1 MMSDLRYELKLVC
14 EGCWLAQ
21 ARTWLQLHPAGFVTA
36 FPTRQVNNIYLD
48 TPALDSLN
56 ANLTGVSQRQ
66 KLRLRWYGPSTR
78 RARPWL
84 ELKAKE
90 NLLGSKLR
98 VQMATPIDLT
108 QPWTGILPAVRD
120 TVPPEWHA
128 WRQAALQPTLFNHYQ
143 REYYW
148 TYDRGIRATIDL
160 APYACDQRISP
171 RPNLH
176 APLPIA
182 DLVVIE
188 LKAPPEGMERL
199 QEIVGRLPVPR
210 SRNSKYVNGLVT
222 ALLTQ

>member
-1 MMSDLRYELKLVC
+1 MSDLRYELKLVC
-14 EGCWLAQ
+14 EGRWLAQ

-56 ANLTGVSQRQ
+56 ANLTGVSRRQ
-66 KLRLRWYGPSTR
+66 KLRLRWYGGSTHR
-78 RARPWL
+78 VRPWL

-90 NLLGSKLR
+90 NLLGSKRR
-98 VQMATPIDLT
+98 VQMGAPIDLT
-108 QPWTGILPAVRD
+108 QPWTGILAAVRG

-148 TYDRGIRATIDL
+148 TYDRAIRATIDY

-171 RPNLH
+171 RPNLRS
-176 APLPIA
+176 PLPIA
-182 DLVVIE
+182 DSVVIE
-188 LKAPPEGMERL
+188 LKAPPERMDRL
-199 QEIVGRLPVPR
+199 QEVVGRFPVPR
-210 SRNSKYVNGLVT
+210 SRNSKYVSGLLT
-222 ALLTQ
+222 ALRTQ